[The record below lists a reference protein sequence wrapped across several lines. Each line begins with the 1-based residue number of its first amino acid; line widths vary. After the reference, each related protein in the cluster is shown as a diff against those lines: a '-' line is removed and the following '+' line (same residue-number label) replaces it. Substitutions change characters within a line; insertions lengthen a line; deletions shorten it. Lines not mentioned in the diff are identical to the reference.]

1 MPVLVKE
8 VLAFYTAFREGR
20 DNPLP
25 PPRIQYKDFAVWQEK
40 SLRGGRLKALLGF
53 WAGQVGES
61 PPALALPL
69 DFPRPP
75 AQTFAGD
82 NVQFQLG
89 AELVARL
96 NGVAQRRRTTLF
108 AVLLTAYNA
117 LLYHVTGQRRIILGT
132 SVAGRNQRDLEPL
145 IGFFVNTLPLS
156 TEIDPRLPF
165 DELLCAVQ
173 QNLFAAFE
181 HQELPFD
188 LLVQHLRIER
198 NPAVTPIFQGRFVF
212 NDFSYGETLAACAQA
227 AGLRIAGTFE
237 ESVGAKFDLSAVLRA
252 EGDRIT
258 CNLEFRPDLFKRA
271 TVERLGRQY
280 LELLG
285 QVAASPERPVGQF
298 DAGAGSACEE
308 QRSRKEE
315 RKQSALS
322 LLKKSRP
329 AGLAREAGP
338 ARDRT

>member
-1 MPVLVKE
+1 M
-8 VLAFYTAFREGR
+8 
-20 DNPLP
+20 
-25 PPRIQYKDFAVWQEK
+25 

-61 PPALALPL
+61 PPVLALPL

-82 NVQFQLG
+82 NVQLQLG
-89 AELVARL
+89 AELLARL
-96 NGVAQRRRTTLF
+96 NAVAQRRHTTLF
-108 AVLLTAYNA
+108 AVLLTAYDV
-117 LLYHVTGQRRIILGT
+117 LLYQVTGQRRIILGT
-132 SVAGRNQRDLEPL
+132 SVAGRSQRDLEPL

-173 QNLFAAFE
+173 QNLLAAFE

-212 NDFSYGETLAACAQA
+212 NDFAYGETLAAGAKA

-237 ESVGAKFDLSAVLRA
+237 ESIGAKFDLSAMLRA

-271 TVERLGRQY
+271 TIERLGRQY
-280 LELLG
+280 LGLLG
-285 QVAASPERPVGQF
+285 QVAASPERLVGRL
-298 DAGAGSACEE
+298 DVSDESAREE
-308 QRSRKEE
+308 QRSRQEE

-338 ARDRT
+338 APDRT